1 MFIVKNYLLFIQNS
15 HLTVFYLA
23 TLSLRAFLW
32 KQALNLGALQAR
44 NCKRD
49 RSSPGVPDAGT
60 VWIDGVWGCRLNW
73 EALPTAFEELGAGD
87 QSVMGAEVPHKELGW
102 DDMKWNLKLC
112 RKLSVQPLKHP
123 FSPPSFL
130 AFLCTESREMKILHF
145 SASLAASSGHV
156 TQFWPMRWRQQMLR
170 KIPFPELHSKD
181 FKEFTL
187 PSSSCLECGRDDQRC
202 SSHLMTK
209 RSS

>member
-23 TLSLRAFLW
+23 TLSEGLPLKTSFEFGCSSSQKLQKRQ
-32 KQALNLGALQAR
+32 KQPWGPRRRDSMDWWCLGLQA
-44 NCKRD
+44 
-49 RSSPGVPDAGT
+49 
-60 VWIDGVWGCRLNW
+60 
-73 EALPTAFEELGAGD
+73 ELGTPNCLRGTGCWWPVSHGSWGSTQRARVRWHEMKSETL
-87 QSVMGAEVPHKELGW
+87 QKTVCAASQTPIPVPF
-102 DDMKWNLKLC
+102 
-112 RKLSVQPLKHP
+112 LSGLSLYRIQK
-123 FSPPSFL
+123 
-130 AFLCTESREMKILHF
+130 MKILHF

-156 TQFWPMRWRQQMLR
+156 TQFWPMRWRQQMLG